1 MDEALCRCGPMM
13 MFEKLL
19 QRPIAMVLAL
29 LLGLPLVPSAAQAQE
44 NTSTQQQGTAAQQ
57 QNAPAQ
63 QQAAPVQQPTTPAK
77 QQGAPSV
84 PPPLP
89 GPERQNQNAPITT
102 APAPSNMQPPAPQ
115 AAQPAQAAP
124 PAPVGTA
131 AAPYE
136 KGIGV
141 AASRPAGVVIAP
153 AKQRRSRSFLIKTG
167 LLIGAAVAV
176 GTVVALSSASPS
188 QPH

>member
-1 MDEALCRCGPMM
+1 MDEVLCRCGPMM
-13 MFEKLL
+13 MFERLL
-19 QRPIAMVLAL
+19 LRPIAIVLAL
-29 LLGLPLVPSAAQAQE
+29 LLGLPLVPSAAEAQE
-44 NTSTQQQGTAAQQ
+44 STPAQQQGIPAQQ

-63 QQAAPVQQPTTPAK
+63 QPATPAQ

-89 GPERQNQNAPITT
+89 DPERQNENAPVTT
-102 APAPSNMQPPAPQ
+102 APAPSNMQPPPAPQ
-115 AAQPAQAAP
+115 PAQPAQAAP

>member
-1 MDEALCRCGPMM
+1 VDEVLCRCGPMM
-13 MFEKLL
+13 MFERLL
-19 QRPIAMVLAL
+19 RRAIAVVLVL

-44 NTSTQQQGTAAQQ
+44 STSAQQQNSPAQQQDAPVQQQGT
-57 QNAPAQ
+57 
-63 QQAAPVQQPTTPAK
+63 
-77 QQGAPSV
+77 PSV

-89 GPERQNQNAPITT
+89 SPARQNQNAPITT
-102 APAPSNMQPPAPQ
+102 APAPSNMQPPPAPQ

-124 PAPVGTA
+124 PVPVGTA

-188 QPH
+188 EPH

>member
-1 MDEALCRCGPMM
+1 MTILEW
-13 MFEKLL
+13 LL
-19 QRPIAMVLAL
+19 RRPIAIAMIFSLT
-29 LLGLPLVPSAAQAQE
+29 LPF
-44 NTSTQQQGTAAQQ
+44 
-57 QNAPAQ
+57 APASANA
-63 QQAAPVQQPTTPAK
+63 QQAAPEPQQSAPEQPQQNPPT
-77 QQGAPSV
+77 QHQGGAPSV

-89 GPERQNQNAPITT
+89 NSNSQNEGAPVTT
-102 APAPSNMQPPAPQ
+102 APAPNSMQTPPPAPQ
-115 AAQPAQAAP
+115 PTEPTSAAA

-153 AKQRRSRSFLIKTG
+153 AKQRRTRSFLIRTG
-167 LLIGAAVAV
+167 LIIGAVVAV
-176 GTVVALSSASPS
+176 GTVVALSNASPS